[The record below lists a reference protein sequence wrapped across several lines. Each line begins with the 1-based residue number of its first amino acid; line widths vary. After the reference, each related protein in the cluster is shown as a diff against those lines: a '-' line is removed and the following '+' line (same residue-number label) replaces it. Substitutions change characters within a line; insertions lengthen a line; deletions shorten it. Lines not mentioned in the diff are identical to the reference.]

1 MAKITQDELN
11 KLLWSAADS
20 ARGVVDGGMFKD
32 YILAFLFYKYMSD
45 SLKDEY
51 VETPTKEVKSLS
63 VYIDGKRY
71 TSENYWDSDYNRG
84 ISLEGEELY
93 KQHEK
98 EVKELFNAFINL
110 DGDENDWNWET

>member
-1 MAKITQDELN
+1 MKKIY
-11 KLLWSAADS
+11 KFADTYFNIENITS
-20 ARGVVDGGMFKD
+20 MSEPE
-32 YILAFLFYKYMSD
+32 FYRYMSD

-63 VYIDGKRY
+63 VYIDGKKF

-98 EVKELFNAFINL
+98 EVKELFNAFLNL
-110 DGDENDWNWET
+110 DGDENDGN